1 MLGRPIFPI
10 EVDRKAAA
18 PWSPKNIDLIALF
31 AILTVLFALLIWG
44 RYRYDIVALGALV
57 IAVVAGIVPSAS
69 AFEGFG
75 HPATIIIALVLVV
88 SRGLANSGA
97 VDLVARVFRAG
108 RPRCLQPTSA

>member
-1 MLGRPIFPI
+1 MIPEEYR
-10 EVDRKAAA
+10 
-18 PWSPKNIDLIALF
+18 LIALF
-31 AILTVLFALLIWG
+31 AILGVLFVLLIWG

-57 IAVVAGIVPSAS
+57 IAVVAGIIPGSK

-97 VDLVARVFRAG
+97 VDLVARIFIQAG
-108 RPRCLQPTSA
+108 RSVSSHIGIMAGVGAALR